1 VLHGVVNPRRIDGMQ
16 ALTGSGHS
24 GFTCWLSQPGMARR
38 IAGGMPVVPGDIVSV
53 WVVGWA
59 NGTTFG
65 WQTVPRGGTRVV
77 SR

>member
-1 VLHGVVNPRRIDGMQ
+1 M
-16 ALTGSGHS
+16 AL
-24 GFTCWLSQPGMARR
+24 R
-38 IAGGMPVVPGDIVSV
+38 IAGGMPVVRGDITSA
-53 WVVGWA
+53 WAAGWA